1 MPMYEV
7 EYASFRKVR
16 YEAESQIDANDKAA
30 FMDDEEIEE
39 HSSFDGYEIWDGPKR
54 VDQYFGGQY
63 GRRRK
68 NKGITLPCKS
78 NNRRRKKYG
87 LPKMYCKKGGK
98 SDIQCPY
105 YQDKYGV
112 CMEDFECNEWL
123 EDIARSLER
132 WVIPAKLIVETLDED
147 VKVGNMIF
155 KAGTKIYYCPECFGI
170 IPGAQNFCGRCGK
183 RIEL

>member
-1 MPMYEV
+1 MVDV
-7 EYASFRKVR
+7 EKIKALHCLASQLPDGDCRDC
-16 YEAESQIDANDKAA
+16 Y
-30 FMDDEEIEE
+30 MDE
-39 HSSFDGYEIWDGPKR
+39 H
-54 VDQYFGGQY
+54 
-63 GRRRK
+63 
-68 NKGITLPCKS
+68 
-78 NNRRRKKYG
+78 NRRRKKHG

-98 SDIQCPY
+98 SGIQCPY

-170 IPGAQNFCGRCGK
+170 ISGAQNFCGRCGK